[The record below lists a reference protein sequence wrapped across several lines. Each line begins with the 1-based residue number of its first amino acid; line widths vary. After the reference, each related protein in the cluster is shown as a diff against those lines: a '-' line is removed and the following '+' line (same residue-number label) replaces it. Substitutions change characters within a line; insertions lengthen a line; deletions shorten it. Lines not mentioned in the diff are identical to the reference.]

1 MIDIPGIT
9 SAVATPA
16 IWLNE
21 ETMAKYR
28 AELKKYYYN
37 PTKYKNDL
45 DQFGDQVPDN
55 QVKCGP
61 PSGGP
66 TSAAIRLVSGPAS
79 PCL

>member
-28 AELKKYYYN
+28 PELKKYYYN
-37 PTKYKNDL
+37 PTKYKNDPISSE
-45 DQFGDQVPDN
+45 F
-55 QVKCGP
+55 KY
-61 PSGGP
+61 P
-66 TSAAIRLVSGPAS
+66 TIR
-79 PCL
+79 